1 MAVPFA
7 WGVPSLEMAKFGR
20 ESLRQ
25 GGHRRRRLAKAGG
38 SRPISSEPVT
48 RNDCRRWRTWLRFAR
63 GSSHANVAVLW
74 CLGFGYWTVDLAART
89 HSASPAFLRRFCDR
103 YGSLVPGP
111 VAVSVGAPGCLG
123 ALNRGS
129 RCVIATVCTALV

>member
-38 SRPISSEPVT
+38 SRPISSEPV
-48 RNDCRRWRTWLRFAR
+48 
-63 GSSHANVAVLW
+63 
-74 CLGFGYWTVDLAART
+74 
-89 HSASPAFLRRFCDR
+89 
-103 YGSLVPGP
+103 
-111 VAVSVGAPGCLG
+111 
-123 ALNRGS
+123 
-129 RCVIATVCTALV
+129 